1 MLGISRDIMAEA
13 NEWRVV
19 ANIDCFQL
27 WKWDDKKMIC
37 WKPSR
42 WSVDISG
49 ASFLVTLSHFPAH
62 LCCWE
67 TLFDPCFSSRPRSLS
82 LLNDFL
88 VRSIHGW
95 LCTRRMLLKWWQV
108 VNLGNWTASCQL
120 SWWTWISCAFRR
132 PGKTRKFRNIQH
144 SYLTSSHEVCFDVAI
159 TF

>member
-19 ANIDCFQL
+19 GHIYCFQL
-27 WKWDDKKMIC
+27 WKWDEDQWFVENQPDDLWIFL
-37 WKPSR
+37 
-42 WSVDISG
+42 VQQ
-49 ASFLVTLSHFPAH
+49 FLVTLSHLPAR

-67 TLFDPCFSSRPRSLS
+67 TLFDPCLSSRPRSLS

-95 LCTRRMLLKWWQV
+95 LCTRQMLLKWWQV

-132 PGKTRKFRNIQH
+132 PGKTRKFRKIPH
-144 SYLTSSHEVCFDVAI
+144 SYLTSSHEVCFDVAT